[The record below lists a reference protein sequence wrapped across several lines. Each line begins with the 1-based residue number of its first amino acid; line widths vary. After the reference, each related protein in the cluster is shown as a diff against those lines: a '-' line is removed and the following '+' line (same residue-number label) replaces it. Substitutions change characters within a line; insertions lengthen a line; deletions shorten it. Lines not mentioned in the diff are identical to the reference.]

1 MVKRSPAKRAVTRA
15 EVDSIR
21 QTLDDCCRTLDL
33 QFHRIAQLQAQFDG
47 IATAWVDALT
57 SRNNRSDDD
66 AKQMTDSLRKLRQE
80 AEASKEERRVIS
92 ATMAERS
99 SEARLQSARARTSA
113 TKRSADARNR
123 NRRFT

>member
-33 QFHRIAQLQAQFDG
+33 QFHRIAQLQAQLDE
-47 IATAWVDALT
+47 IASALINGLA
-57 SRNNRSDDD
+57 SENNRPED
-66 AKQMTDSLRKLRQE
+66 AKQASESLRKLRQE
-80 AEASKEERRVIS
+80 AESSKEERRVIA

-99 SEARLQSARARTSA
+99 SEAKLQSARARTSA
-113 TKRSADARNR
+113 TKRNADSRNR